1 MGGAAAGASLEEAM
15 PLHRRLA
22 VSSLALAALLLAWDA
37 ARHAAGAVSPSASP
51 AFAAAADQPALDA
64 AAAPQPEAPSL
75 ELQPGVVLRI
85 TELRKMPDKGVMQL
99 KFTVTN
105 GTDTDTSLMNLGLAG
120 FHQLEDISVIDF
132 AGRKEYGIGKGGSS
146 CLCSTF
152 SGNSGGVVRSGET
165 REFWAWY
172 ALPQGGARKMAVR
185 MRGHQP
191 IMDVPVQ

>member
-1 MGGAAAGASLEEAM
+1 M
-15 PLHRRLA
+15 PLPRGLA
-22 VSSLALAALLLAWDA
+22 VSSLALAALLLAWSMGW
-37 ARHAAGAVSPSASP
+37 RSAGAVSPSTSP
-51 AFAAAADQPALDA
+51 APAATAADQPAPDA

-75 ELQPGVVLRI
+75 ELRPGIVLRI

-105 GTDTDTSLMNLGLAG
+105 GTDTDTTLKDLGLAYN
-120 FHQLEDISVIDF
+120 HQLKDISVIDF
-132 AGRKEYGIGKGGSS
+132 AGRKEYGIGRAGG

-152 SGNSGGVVRSGET
+152 GDASGGVVRTGET

-172 ALPQGGARKMAVR
+172 ALPQGSAKTMAIR
-185 MRGHQP
+185 IPDQQP